1 MKITQALQA
10 EHVVYHN
17 LFDHVEKTAPRLR
30 TLAEVRT
37 LARLLARMLEVHSL
51 VEDEL
56 LVEPLEPSLHQ
67 LGQHESFHGE
77 HEEMDRLLAGVQTT
91 RSVAAARQM
100 LTRAVHLCRRH
111 FDKEE
116 RLVFPLAE
124 KVLSE
129 KTLADLGRR
138 WERQRQNLV
147 A

>member
-17 LFDHVEKTAPRLR
+17 LIDHVEKTAPRLR

-37 LARLLARMLEVHSL
+37 LAGLLARMLAVHSL

-91 RSVAAARQM
+91 RSVATARQM

-129 KTLADLGRR
+129 KTLAELGRR
-138 WERQRQNLV
+138 WQRQRQELV

>member
-37 LARLLARMLEVHSL
+37 LAGLLARMLEVHSL

-91 RSVAAARQM
+91 RRVATARQM

-129 KTLADLGRR
+129 KTLAELGRR
-138 WERQRQNLV
+138 WERQRQELV